1 MRVIF
6 SGRRLAKRY
15 VVLTRTRGYVE
26 GSSPD
31 SAIFICQFVMARTYG
46 NIMEISSQ
54 ATNRSP
60 LASLAAPVRGL
71 KSQGIREEHP
81 RGYFQRE
88 GSIPAKRVRH
98 DVMPMSCPNHL
109 EWPGHPLQMI
119 GRV

>member
-6 SGRRLAKRY
+6 SGRRLAKQY

-54 ATNRSP
+54 ATNRSA
-60 LASLAAPVRGL
+60 LASLGAPVSGL

-81 RGYFQRE
+81 RGVF
-88 GSIPAKRVRH
+88 PKRRKH
-98 DVMPMSCPNHL
+98 TGETCSTRCHA
-109 EWPGHPLQMI
+109 G
-119 GRV
+119 GRVKAR

>member
-98 DVMPMSCPNHL
+98 DVMPV
-109 EWPGHPLQMI
+109 EE
-119 GRV
+119 